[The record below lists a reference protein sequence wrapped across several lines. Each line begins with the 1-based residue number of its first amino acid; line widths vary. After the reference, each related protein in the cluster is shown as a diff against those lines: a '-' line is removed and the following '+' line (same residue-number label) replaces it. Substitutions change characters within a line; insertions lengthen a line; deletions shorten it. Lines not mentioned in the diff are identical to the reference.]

1 MVHVVGSLAIATHI
15 FIFVFSNVQ
24 INNKIIIKFLSKSLL
39 TLECKLKVLRVKMC
53 VTFFYFIFLS
63 LILNNE
69 TFFVL
74 LY

>member
-1 MVHVVGSLAIATHI
+1 MVHVVVSLAIATHI

-24 INNKIIIKFLSKSLL
+24 INNKIIIKFLSKLLL
-39 TLECKLKVLRVKMC
+39 TLECKLKVLKSKNVC
-53 VTFFYFIFLS
+53 NIFYFIFLS